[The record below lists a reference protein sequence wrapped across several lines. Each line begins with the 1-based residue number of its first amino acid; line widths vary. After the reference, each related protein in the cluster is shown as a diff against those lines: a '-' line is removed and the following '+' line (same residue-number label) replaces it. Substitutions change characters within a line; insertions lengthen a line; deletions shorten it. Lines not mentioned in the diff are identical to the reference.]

1 MPGTLREY
9 IGNQLE
15 EATSGL
21 QAVLYVVPRNIGLL
35 NFERALHRI
44 LDCRSALAEVTDANS
59 AIQHL
64 SATSGDLRS
73 LLSGP
78 AESSVAEAIR
88 VIDETIAAVA
98 ANAWST

>member
-1 MPGTLREY
+1 MPVTLHEY
-9 IGNQLE
+9 VGSQLE
-15 EATSGL
+15 EAASGL

-35 NFERALHRI
+35 NFEKALHRI
-44 LDCRSALAEVTDANS
+44 FDCRSALAEVTDANT

-64 SATSGDLRS
+64 RSTSGDLRP

-78 AESSVAEAIR
+78 AESSVTEAIR